1 MSSGDGIDPSNIT
14 DGASIDAIVRFF
26 YRTLIDSID
35 LCSKTINTS
44 GSKVLE
50 KWKKHIEE
58 ELKKAR
64 KKLEE
69 ANKNGNGNEN
79 ENENEKEEITVT
91 DPMALAF
98 WFYNT
103 LVNMGV
109 KASLK
114 PNEATI
120 MYIPEYLDEEI
131 TKTTLQICASAIAL
145 QHLEP
150 N

>member
-1 MSSGDGIDPSNIT
+1 
-14 DGASIDAIVRFF
+14 
-26 YRTLIDSID
+26 
-35 LCSKTINTS
+35 
-44 GSKVLE
+44 
-50 KWKKHIEE
+50 
-58 ELKKAR
+58 
-64 KKLEE
+64 
-69 ANKNGNGNEN
+69 
-79 ENENEKEEITVT
+79 
-91 DPMALAF
+91 
-98 WFYNT
+98 
-103 LVNMGV
+103 MGV